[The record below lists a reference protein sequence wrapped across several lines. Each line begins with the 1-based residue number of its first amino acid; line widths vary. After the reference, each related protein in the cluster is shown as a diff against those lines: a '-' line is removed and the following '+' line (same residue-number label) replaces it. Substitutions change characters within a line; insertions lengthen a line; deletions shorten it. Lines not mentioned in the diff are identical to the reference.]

1 MQEIQEQVFL
11 WMPKLGIAIVIFFAF
26 WVFAKAVKTLLQKTG
41 TRLNLNQPVLS
52 LLSETA
58 KISLLVFGAI
68 TALGTLGVNVS
79 ALVAGLGLTGF
90 AVGFALKD
98 TIANLLAGILILVYH
113 PFELSDHIVVS
124 GKEGKVVGID
134 FRYTTLESK
143 EKKIL
148 IPNSLIFATT
158 VTVVKQDQSTQ

>member
-26 WVFAKAVKTLLQKTG
+26 WVFAKVVKTLLQKAG

-58 KISLLVFGAI
+58 KIILLVFGAI

-90 AVGFALKD
+90 ARWD
-98 TIANLLAGILILVYH
+98 S
-113 PFELSDHIVVS
+113 P
-124 GKEGKVVGID
+124 
-134 FRYTTLESK
+134 
-143 EKKIL
+143 
-148 IPNSLIFATT
+148 
-158 VTVVKQDQSTQ
+158 